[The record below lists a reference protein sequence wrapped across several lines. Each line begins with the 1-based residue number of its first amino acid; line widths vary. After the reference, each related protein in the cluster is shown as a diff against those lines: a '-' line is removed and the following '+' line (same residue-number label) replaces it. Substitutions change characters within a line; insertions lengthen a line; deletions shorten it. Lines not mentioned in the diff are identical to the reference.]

1 MGGFAG
7 SVVSL
12 TIRQGVARSVYSN
25 EAGNGTSPL
34 IHGSAD
40 TIHPVRQGL
49 WGAVEVFCD
58 TLVVC
63 TCSGL
68 AILATG
74 TWTSGV
80 TGAPLGVLAFTTA
93 FGEGG
98 RYFLGIMT
106 VLFAFTTSTTWYL
119 FYQNILTYL
128 LEKWPK
134 AQKIAHKIFTVAF
147 PLIMVGNAALVYY
160 SNSDATLF
168 WTIVSIVTAF
178 PLFFNVLALIALRKK
193 FWALL
198 KDYKARYMGIGE
210 VDPNFHVFAEDD
222 PEVMAKINKNLDRS

>member
-1 MGGFAG
+1 M
-7 SVVSL
+7 
-12 TIRQGVARSVYSN
+12 
-25 EAGNGTSPL
+25 
-34 IHGSAD
+34 
-40 TIHPVRQGL
+40 
-49 WGAVEVFCD
+49 
-58 TLVVC
+58 
-63 TCSGL
+63 
-68 AILATG
+68 
-74 TWTSGV
+74 
-80 TGAPLGVLAFTTA
+80 
-93 FGEGG
+93 
-98 RYFLGIMT
+98 GIMT

-198 KDYKARYMGIGE
+198 KDYKARYMGIGQ

-222 PEVMAKINKNLDRS
+222 PEVMAKINKNLGRS

>member
-1 MGGFAG
+1 M
-7 SVVSL
+7 
-12 TIRQGVARSVYSN
+12 
-25 EAGNGTSPL
+25 
-34 IHGSAD
+34 
-40 TIHPVRQGL
+40 
-49 WGAVEVFCD
+49 
-58 TLVVC
+58 
-63 TCSGL
+63 
-68 AILATG
+68 
-74 TWTSGV
+74 
-80 TGAPLGVLAFTTA
+80 GVLAFTTA
-93 FGEGG
+93 FGEAG

-106 VLFAFTTSTTWYL
+106 VLSAFTTSTTWYL

-134 AQKIAHKIFTVAF
+134 AQKAAHKVFTVAF

-198 KDYKARYMGIGE
+198 KDYKARYMGIGQ

-222 PEVMAKINKNLDRS
+222 PEVMAKINKNLGRS